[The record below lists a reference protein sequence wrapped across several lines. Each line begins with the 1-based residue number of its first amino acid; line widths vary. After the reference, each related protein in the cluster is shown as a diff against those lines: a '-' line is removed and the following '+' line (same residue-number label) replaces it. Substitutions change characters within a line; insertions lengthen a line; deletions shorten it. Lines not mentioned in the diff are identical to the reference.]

1 MNKTLIVFYFC
12 LALVSSTRSS
22 HNLTDTPAENSVNA
36 TLQAELS
43 TKQAERENYAILP
56 NTTSEDESI
65 QHFLDDVVND
75 WADQMLVDFLGSSMK
90 QFEVIMTLEG
100 FKIPSAGGKLIHYDE
115 GFVNA
120 PYAGI
125 HYLNINSQ
133 SQQGK
138 QDEDKKA
145 IMEYIMQ
152 SLIAQLADEIHEAN
166 EDLME
171 ENGEN
176 SDVDQAEKIL
186 MALREKFEEPLD
198 DQDVDMENYDFEDEF
213 HVENEESSEKK
224 HEGLG
229 NFFVKRMKFWNQINF
244 EENVENSESYEEL

>member
-22 HNLTDTPAENSVNA
+22 HNLTDIPAENSVNA

-43 TKQAERENYAILP
+43 TKQAERENYAILQ

-75 WADQMLVDFLGSSMK
+75 WADQMLVDFFGSSMK

-133 SQQGK
+133 NQQDK
-138 QDEDKKA
+138 QHEDKKA

-176 SDVDQAEKIL
+176 SAEKIL
-186 MALREKFEEPLD
+186 MALREKFEESLE
-198 DQDVDMENYDFEDEF
+198 DQEADMENYDFDDEF
-213 HVENEESSEKK
+213 NEESEESSEKK

-244 EENVENSESYEEL
+244 EENEENSESYEEL

>member
-22 HNLTDTPAENSVNA
+22 HNLTDIPAENSVNA

-43 TKQAERENYAILP
+43 TKQAERENYAILQ
-56 NTTSEDESI
+56 NTTSGDESI

-133 SQQGK
+133 NQQDK

-152 SLIAQLADEIHEAN
+152 SLIAQLAEEIHEAN

-176 SDVDQAEKIL
+176 SAEKIL
-186 MALREKFEEPLD
+186 MALREKFEESLE
-198 DQDVDMENYDFEDEF
+198 DQEVDMENYDFDDEF
-213 HVENEESSEKK
+213 NEESEESSEKR

-244 EENVENSESYEEL
+244 EENGENSESYEEL

>member
-22 HNLTDTPAENSVNA
+22 HNLTDIPAENSVNA

-43 TKQAERENYAILP
+43 TKRAERENYAILQ

-75 WADQMLVDFLGSSMK
+75 WADQMLVDFFGSSMK

-133 SQQGK
+133 NQQDK
-138 QDEDKKA
+138 QHEDKKA

-176 SDVDQAEKIL
+176 SAEKIL
-186 MALREKFEEPLD
+186 MALREKFEESLE
-198 DQDVDMENYDFEDEF
+198 DQEADMENYDFDDEF
-213 HVENEESSEKK
+213 NEESEESSEKK

-244 EENVENSESYEEL
+244 EENEENSESYEEL

>member
-22 HNLTDTPAENSVNA
+22 HNLTDIPAENSVNA

-43 TKQAERENYAILP
+43 TKRAERENYAILQ

-75 WADQMLVDFLGSSMK
+75 WADQMLVDFFGSSMK

-133 SQQGK
+133 NQQDK
-138 QDEDKKA
+138 QHEDKKA

-176 SDVDQAEKIL
+176 SAEKIL
-186 MALREKFEEPLD
+186 MALREKFEESLE
-198 DQDVDMENYDFEDEF
+198 DQEVDMENYDFDDEF
-213 HVENEESSEKK
+213 NEESEESSEKK

-229 NFFVKRMKFWNQINF
+229 NFFVKRMKFWDQINF
-244 EENVENSESYEEL
+244 EENGENSESYEEL

>member
-22 HNLTDTPAENSVNA
+22 HNLTDIPAENSVNA

-43 TKQAERENYAILP
+43 TKRAERENYAILQ

-75 WADQMLVDFLGSSMK
+75 WADQMLVDFFGSSMK

-125 HYLNINSQ
+125 HYLNINTQ
-133 SQQGK
+133 NQQDK

-176 SDVDQAEKIL
+176 SAEKIL
-186 MALREKFEEPLD
+186 MALREKFEESLE
-198 DQDVDMENYDFEDEF
+198 DQEADMENYDFDDEF
-213 HVENEESSEKK
+213 NEESEESSEKK

-244 EENVENSESYEEL
+244 EENEENSESYEEL